1 LKILIV
7 EDDLDLA
14 CSVIDYLSQ
23 SGLTLDHAFN
33 AVQALKLLDEYSYDL
48 IILDVIL
55 PKVNGF
61 ELCEKLRFNDKFT
74 LPIIFLTAMDTL
86 ENKIL
91 GFNSGC
97 DDYLVKPFDL
107 PELECRIFALNKR
120 GQSTNVNEII
130 FGELILYP
138 LERKVYRNDNQI
150 FLNKNQFNILMELI
164 KQHPRAVTREKLI
177 ELIWEDDVPDT
188 DSLRSHIYRL
198 RNLIDKPYL
207 FSMIETVNR
216 IGFRIRDKNQ

>member
-1 LKILIV
+1 MISKIERTIAFRYLKPKKKEGFLKVISIFSFTGIALGVAILIIV
-7 EDDLDLA
+7 M
-14 CSVIDYLSQ
+14 SVM
-23 SGLTLDHAFN
+23 
-33 AVQALKLLDEYSYDL
+33 
-48 IILDVIL
+48 
-55 PKVNGF
+55 NGF
-61 ELCEKLRFNDKFT
+61 RTEL
-74 LPIIFLTAMDTL
+74 I
-86 ENKIL
+86 NKIL

-120 GQSTNVNEII
+120 GQYINVNKII

-138 LERKVYRNDNQI
+138 LERKVYRNDDQI

-207 FSMIETVNR
+207 FSMIETP
-216 IGFRIRDKNQ
+216 ILDPCEHGFKTKGVFKRSATSSN